1 METDNVEAASELF
14 KAQVHIYKHAFA
26 YANSMA
32 LNCAIQLGIPD
43 IVHNHKKPITLP
55 ELVSALKL
63 PSSKSIGIHRLMC
76 LLVHSGFFA
85 TAKIDENSETDGY
98 ILTTPSRLLLKTEF
112 PNLSPC
118 VRVMIDPIV
127 VTPWQLML
135 EWFHNKNEEATA
147 FETAHGVPMWE
158 FCAQNPRFDKDF
170 NEGTAS
176 DSQMMR
182 LVVKDC
188 KEVFEGMNSLVD
200 VGGGIGIIAKTI
212 LEVFPHLKCTVLDL
226 PYVVANMPQSENLSY
241 VGGDMFQSIPHAD
254 AILFKNILHSWSDE
268 DCVKVLKK
276 CREAIAENFE
286 EGRKGKK
293 VLIIDIV
300 LDTNEDEPDMTQVK
314 LMKDMLMVMFFTGK
328 ERTEKEWEK
337 LFLKAGFTRY
347 NIRPIFGL
355 RSLIEV
361 FP

>member
-1 METDNVEAASELF
+1 MI
-14 KAQVHIYKHAFA
+14 K
-26 YANSMA
+26 
-32 LNCAIQLGIPD
+32 
-43 IVHNHKKPITLP
+43 
-55 ELVSALKL
+55 
-63 PSSKSIGIHRLMC
+63 
-76 LLVHSGFFA
+76 
-85 TAKIDENSETDGY
+85 
-98 ILTTPSRLLLKTEF
+98 LLL
-112 PNLSPC
+112 
-118 VRVMIDPIV
+118 
-127 VTPWQLML
+127 Q
-135 EWFHNKNEEATA
+135 
-147 FETAHGVPMWE
+147 
-158 FCAQNPRFDKDF
+158 
-170 NEGTAS
+170 
-176 DSQMMR
+176 
-182 LVVKDC
+182 
-188 KEVFEGMNSLVD
+188 
-200 VGGGIGIIAKTI
+200 
-212 LEVFPHLKCTVLDL
+212 
-226 PYVVANMPQSENLSY
+226 
-241 VGGDMFQSIPHAD
+241 
-254 AILFKNILHSWSDE
+254 NILHSWSDE